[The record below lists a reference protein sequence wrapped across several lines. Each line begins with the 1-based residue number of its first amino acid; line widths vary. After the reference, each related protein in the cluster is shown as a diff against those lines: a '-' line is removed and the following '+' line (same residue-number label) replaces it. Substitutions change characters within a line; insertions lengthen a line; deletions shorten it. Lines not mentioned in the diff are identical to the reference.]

1 MAYEKINMLLES
13 QKFDNM
19 SSFLRSKDNREAIA
33 AYIIDEGSQGTF
45 FANFP
50 ELMYQEYQIDQMV

>member
-1 MAYEKINMLLES
+1 MAYVPVNMLLES
-13 QKFDNM
+13 AKYDDL

-33 AYIIDEGSQGTF
+33 AYVIDEGHHDTF
-45 FANFP
+45 FSNFP

>member
-1 MAYEKINMLLES
+1 MAYVPVNMLLES
-13 QKFDNM
+13 AKYDDL

-33 AYIIDEGSQGTF
+33 AYVIDEGHQDTF
-45 FANFP
+45 FSNFP